1 MILVDTTVFAY
12 CFTSLRFEPPAF
24 GCFRDRYGTKRLSP
38 CRFTSNRLQYPAT
51 GLISNNL
58 HFMSTSIAEEEDET
72 SNHSIE
78 EEATFIAAAKEWI
91 SYDPNLSTAQYVQ
104 QLIDTEAHDELQS
117 LFPDPTQRIA
127 FGTAGLRGKMHP
139 GPLYM
144 NDLVVIQTAQGIAS
158 YCKSCIPEDTSLITN
173 SASPTDA
180 ADVKESNTKRSRIH
194 EGVQAS
200 SDHSNNNKWGIVIG
214 YDHRATSEDIPYE
227 LSSLQFALYTTL
239 VFQKA
244 GFHDVLLLDGYVATP
259 LVPFTVVRRGCVDGD
274 STTHWMG
281 IMITASHNPK
291 EDAGYKIYRGPLGCQ
306 IQSPT
311 DQQIAQHI
319 RENTKPWMNYR
330 EALEGIAVAGHGD
343 PCRGFSQPQRTR
355 DIVAAYFDA
364 LVHSGLCTGQG
375 NIIAA
380 AQKVPNICYTAMHG
394 VGYNFARQVF
404 SHFGLPKFHSVPIQQ
419 EPNPEFPTV
428 LFPNPEEKG
437 ALDMAKL
444 VASTRGCNVV
454 LANDPDADRL
464 AVAEY
469 DGGRWTE
476 FTGDQIGAMLGHWL
490 WQTQSPKDDDTIVL
504 AMCASTVSSRLL
516 SEMARVEGFYYE
528 DTLTGFKWIGSRAAT
543 LHGTPVPEQP
553 GKTYRSIFCYE
564 EAIGFCC
571 GNVIFDKDGISALAV
586 FSELCYSVYRSN
598 RTISQHLQSLYDR
611 YGEFVSN
618 NGYFFVS
625 EPIVV
630 TKIMDA
636 MTNNGKFDTLDTVGP
651 YKVASVRYLG
661 VPGYDSSQPD
671 RQPLLPCSKSSP
683 MMTIRF
689 ENGCIAQFRGSG
701 TEPKLK
707 YYLELPGT
715 PGIPRHTVAQQLEEM
730 SEIILE
736 ALLQPEQNGLRRTR
750 P

>member
-1 MILVDTTVFAY
+1 MFLADITTFAF
-12 CFTSLRFEPPAF
+12 CFFFIFVGPATF
-24 GCFRDRYGTKRLSP
+24 GCFKSRYGAKRSSSHFVSLRP
-38 CRFTSNRLQYPAT
+38 PHLADALVANR
-51 GLISNNL
+51 I
-58 HFMSTSIAEEEDET
+58 HFMSTSIAEEEDAT
-72 SNHSIE
+72 SNHPIE
-78 EEATFIAAAKEWI
+78 KETSYIDAAREWI
-91 SYDPNLSTAQYVQ
+91 SYDPNPSTAQYVQ
-104 QLIDTEAHDELQS
+104 RLIDTEAHEELRS
-117 LFPDPTQRIA
+117 LFPDPSQRIA
-127 FGTAGLRGKMHP
+127 FGTAGLRGKMRP

-158 YCKSCIPEDTSLITN
+158 FCKSCFTADRTDDAEDG
-173 SASPTDA
+173 
-180 ADVKESNTKRSRIH
+180 KESNAKRPRTHRDTQTSTDPP
-194 EGVQAS
+194 S
-200 SDHSNNNKWGIVIG
+200 NKWGIVIG
-214 YDHRATSEDIPYE
+214 YDHRATSEDSPYQ

-239 VFQKA
+239 VFQNA

-259 LVPFTVVRRGCVDGD
+259 LVPFTVVRRGCVPDD
-274 STTHWMG
+274 TTTHWMG

-319 RENTKPWMNYR
+319 LENTQPWMNYR
-330 EALEGIAVAGHGD
+330 ETLEGIAVAGHGD
-343 PCRGFSQPQRTR
+343 PCRGFSQPHRTQT
-355 DIVAAYFDA
+355 IVAAYFDA

-375 NIIAA
+375 KLAA
-380 AQKVPNICYTAMHG
+380 ATATARDVPTICYTAMHG

-404 SHFGLPKFHSVPIQQ
+404 SRFGLPKFHSVPIQQ
-419 EPNPEFPTV
+419 EPDPAFPTV
-428 LFPNPEEKG
+428 QFPNPEEKG

-444 VASTRGCNVV
+444 FASTRGCKII

-464 AVAEY
+464 AVAEFVE
-469 DGGRWTE
+469 GRWTE
-476 FTGDQIGAMLGHWL
+476 FTGDQIGALLGHWL
-490 WQTQSPKDDDTIVL
+490 WQTQSPKDDVVL

-528 DTLTGFKWIGSRAAT
+528 DTLTGFKWIGSRAAM
-543 LHGTPVPEQP
+543 LHGSPVPEQP
-553 GKTYRSIFCYE
+553 EKTYRSIFCYE

-586 FSELCYSVYRSN
+586 FAELCHSVYRSN
-598 RTISQHLQSLYDR
+598 RTLSQHLQSLYDR

-618 NGYFFVS
+618 NGYYFVS
-625 EPIVV
+625 DPSVV
-630 TKIMDA
+630 AKIMDV
-636 MTNNGKFDTLDTVGP
+636 MTNHGKFDTLDAVGP

-671 RQPLLPCSKSSP
+671 HQPLLPCSKSSP

-689 ENGCIAQFRGSG
+689 VNGCIAQFRGSG

-707 YYLELPGT
+707 YYLELPGA
-715 PGIPRHTVAQQLEEM
+715 PGVPRDAVAKSLEEM
-730 SEIILE
+730 SEILLE

-750 P
+750 H